1 MNNREEIKSWSDL
14 WLRITPRILFVAYSD
29 ADQSG
34 ADTIDTLVEWHE
46 SVGGIDRAS
55 PEDDEDHDIDDPY
68 QVEVDEN
75 V

>member
-1 MNNREEIKSWSDL
+1 MICGLGSRPGSSSS
-14 WLRITPRILFVAYSD
+14 RIRD

-46 SVGGIDRAS
+46 SVGGIHRAS

-68 QVEVDEN
+68 QVEVDQN